1 MMTGIGKKQRIMLA
15 IGLDIML
22 AFAWMQYLYDPATRA
37 LTKIVKDYN
46 ALVGEIN
53 TLNETPVDIRR
64 VQASIAPLDKKLKAM
79 TQETDELKRLALAT
93 GELRDEIIFRVND
106 AARSNVIRVHE
117 ITPTPLEKA
126 ATLPKNIGAEF
137 KNMDRA
143 VFRVRCSGDFIDLFA
158 FVRSLGQMNRLVSL
172 ESMII
177 LKSKEQD
184 GHVDVEFYL
193 AV

>member
-1 MMTGIGKKQRIMLA
+1 MAAIGKKQRILMA
-15 IGLDIML
+15 VGLDIML
-22 AFAWMQYLYDPATRA
+22 AFAWMQYLYDPATKV
-37 LTKIVKDYN
+37 LTKTVKDYN

-53 TLNETPVDIRR
+53 TLHENPVDIRR
-64 VQASIAPLDKKLKAM
+64 LQASIVPLDKKLKALA
-79 TQETDELKRLALAT
+79 QETDELKRLALAT

-106 AARSNVIRVHE
+106 AARSSVIRVHE

-126 ATLPKNIGAEF
+126 TNLPKNISAEF
-137 KNMDRA
+137 KSMDRA
-143 VFRVRCSGDFIDLFA
+143 VFKVRCSGDFIDLFE
-158 FVRSLGQMNRLVSL
+158 FVRSLGKMNRLVSL

-177 LKSKEQD
+177 FKSKEQE